1 MMYGNCSG
9 YSWAETWWFPSCM
22 PQRSRTESAGEQR
35 LPHRHT
41 GRLGRAGS
49 CAGARV
55 ALKTHTPTMGS
66 AGLCVTKA
74 FQEHE
79 FTSCLMTGCFFQL
92 PLCVMLFN
100 SPVHLPRISDTLP
113 CNGEAL
119 PNGLLAAQVCCRLW
133 RRWCIPAWWEYCAIN
148 LSAAVYLHRVFLYK
162 MSFGSSAPVKF
173 VGRGNHIESTSTC

>member
-1 MMYGNCSG
+1 
-9 YSWAETWWFPSCM
+9 
-22 PQRSRTESAGEQR
+22 
-35 LPHRHT
+35 
-41 GRLGRAGS
+41 
-49 CAGARV
+49 
-55 ALKTHTPTMGS
+55 MGS

-162 MSFGSSAPVKF
+162 MSFGSSAPVRF